1 MIADSLLFF
10 GGGHPEYRAWELDQF
25 RSKYRLKLITARPP
39 TWEPGYFSEI
49 ELTEPRDHA
58 AVADAAKRLAK
69 DGTVRGV
76 VCYHEPAIEVAAQ
89 TAQELGLPS
98 LPARAARQCRDKLGA
113 RRIFAERGVP
123 SAKSVLVHS
132 AAEAVSAAAG
142 IGYPVIV
149 KPRALAAS
157 FGVSKATDEAQVR
170 AAFAVADRQV
180 LNEPWRDKPP
190 GVLVE
195 EYLDGPEISV
205 DSLTVAGR
213 VTPLIFAMKL
223 LGFPPYCE
231 ELGHIVGAPEEVCG
245 GRLAEVTDVV
255 HRAHAAIGIR
265 FGATHTELRLTAR
278 GVRVVELNGRSGGD
292 CIGYLGYL
300 AAGINLPLGAA
311 AAACGEAP
319 EAARNQPGHGGAAGI
334 RFCYP
339 DRAGVITS
347 IQVPGKQDLP
357 GYVDRLEV
365 TARPGTRIA
374 FTEGRMYNARI
385 GYVVVTGAAMAECAD
400 RLAQATAGIGCDV
413 DPGA

>member
-1 MIADSLLFF
+1 MTDGSLLFF
-10 GGGHPEYRAWELDQF
+10 GGGHPEYRGWELEQF
-25 RSKYRLKLITARPP
+25 RGQYRLKLITARPP
-39 TWEPGYFSEI
+39 SWEPGYFSEI
-49 ELTEPRDHA
+49 ELTDPRDHA
-58 AVADAAKRLAK
+58 AVADAARRLAK

-76 VCYHEPAIEVAAQ
+76 ICYHEPAIEVAAQ
-89 TAQELGLPS
+89 TARELGLPS
-98 LPARAARQCRDKLGA
+98 LPAQAARQCRDKHSA
-113 RRIFAERGVP
+113 RRAFAEHGVP
-123 SAKSVLVHS
+123 SAQSVLVHS
-132 AAEAVSAAAG
+132 AADAVSAAAG

-170 AAFAVADRQV
+170 ATFAIADRQV

-205 DSLTVAGR
+205 DSLTVDGR
-213 VTPLIFAMKL
+213 VTPLIFASKL

-231 ELGHIVGAPEEVCG
+231 ELGHIVGAPEEVCD
-245 GRLAEVTDVV
+245 GRLAEVIDVV
-255 HRAHAAIGIR
+255 RQAHAAIGVQ

-278 GVRVVELNGRSGGD
+278 GVRVIELNGRSGGD
-292 CIGYLGYL
+292 CISYLGYL
-300 AAGINLPLGAA
+300 ATGINLPLGAA
-311 AAACGEAP
+311 AAARGTAP
-319 EAARNQPGHGGAAGI
+319 EAASDQPGHCRAAGI

-339 DRAGVITS
+339 GQAGVITS
-347 IQVPGKQDLP
+347 IRVPGPRELP

-365 TARPGTRIA
+365 TAQPGTRIA

-385 GYVVVTGAAMAECAD
+385 GYVIVTGATTTECAD
-400 RLAQATAGIGCDV
+400 RLARATAGIGCDV